1 MIPIKVYLDTS
12 VINFLYAED
21 APEKKEIT
29 LEFFDMY
36 VKEGIYIVFISPI
49 VIDEINRTNDEDK
62 RNKLLGVVKT
72 YNINVIDITEEKTE
86 IAKLSSLYIEQSAI
100 PKDKLEDAMHIAIAT
115 INEMDI
121 LLSWNYKHLANINK
135 ERIISAINL
144 LAGYTKPLK
153 MVTPMEVVYEKE

>member
-1 MIPIKVYLDTS
+1 
-12 VINFLYAED
+12 
-21 APEKKEIT
+21 
-29 LEFFDMY
+29 MY

-115 INEMDI
+115 INEIDI

-153 MVTPMEVVYEKE
+153 MVTPMEVVYEKQ